1 MAGELA
7 RVVSDHVPL
16 NDGTFAWPKVCCAC
30 GLFWPCHSFQRQLQ
44 GQSDNRADKMRAHMT
59 VWSLRMLSRPELA
72 FIGPEVSA
80 QLLDWIDGAVA
91 AQDAVDRARKEAQV
105 RAQSAASRL
114 AGRAFNAAGRFMPL
128 GGARQRMGRPPRPYP
143 QPRPTLADLDVTTT
157 GTSRPVSAP
166 NGSGDGTGWS
176 RLGRWRLGRGHPGN

>member
-16 NDGTFAWPKVCCAC
+16 TDGTHTWPKVCGGC
-30 GLFWPCHSFQRQLQ
+30 GLTWPCQTFQRQLQ
-44 GQSDNRADKMRAHMT
+44 GQSDNRADRMRAHMT

-91 AQDAVDRARKEAQV
+91 AQEAVDRARKVVQAK
-105 RAQSAASRL
+105 AQSAAGRF
-114 AGRAFNAAGRFMPL
+114 AGRAWNAAGRFMPMTGTRQL
-128 GGARQRMGRPPRPYP
+128 INEPPRTDHQYVHSVAVLDVVPSGTGRVENVPAQSGGGAVWSRMGRWRF
-143 QPRPTLADLDVTTT
+143 
-157 GTSRPVSAP
+157 
-166 NGSGDGTGWS
+166 
-176 RLGRWRLGRGHPGN
+176 GRRHHGN